1 MGWMT
6 TERKRTCTIIMN
18 IDKESNPEPIS
29 SVERRKRRVL
39 FSLLLTLYSW
49 QMERFSQ
56 VMRSL
61 MAKGRPVDSRRVSY
75 MK

>member
-1 MGWMT
+1 MDDD
-6 TERKRTCTIIMN
+6 RKEKNMHDNNEYRQGEQPGAN
-18 IDKESNPEPIS
+18 F

-61 MAKGRPVDSRRVSY
+61 MAKGRPVDSRRVSS